1 MSLMKQFLLLLF
13 IGTSTMLFAQE
24 EYNLT
29 GGYIADS
36 YDVVSYFKNEKPLKG
51 TKKYQTTFNGAKLK
65 FSSEENLAIF
75 KAHHSKNPISSKTI
89 DKIIIPINDNVAS
102 HTISVTI
109 NTSLKLTT
117 PKTNAIIAPITA
129 VVPICKFLG
138 CQITKISVSIKIALA
153 NIIFYSS
160 SNSTIEGFKV

>member
-1 MSLMKQFLLLLF
+1 MKQFLLLLF

-51 TKKYQTTFNGAKLK
+51 TKKYQTTFMGTKLK

-75 KAHHSKNPISSKTI
+75 KENPNKYMPQCGGFCAYAVAVKGEKIGVDPETYLIEDGKLYLFYNSWGVNTL
-89 DKIIIPINDNVAS
+89 DKWNNEGAE
-102 HTISVTI
+102 
-109 NTSLKLTT
+109 KLQKEADMKW
-117 PKTNAIIAPITA
+117 PL
-129 VVPICKFLG
+129 V
-138 CQITKISVSIKIALA
+138 IKQ
-153 NIIFYSS
+153 
-160 SNSTIEGFKV
+160 